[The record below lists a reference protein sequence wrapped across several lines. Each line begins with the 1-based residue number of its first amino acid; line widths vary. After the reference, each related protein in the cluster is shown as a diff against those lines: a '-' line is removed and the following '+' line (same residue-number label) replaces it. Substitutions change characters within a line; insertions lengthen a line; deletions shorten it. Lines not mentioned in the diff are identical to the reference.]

1 MRPRRLRAFI
11 LPGTIAAVCAALI
24 PVQMASAAPATAG
37 SGATTAT
44 PAGGGFYGVWTLK
57 SWDIDGQVLPCP
69 VQLSLGP
76 GAPSIGCGPNTFL
89 KLFRSGRYL
98 TDLPVFQTNEADGGA
113 FVVGDFGSKKGYTI
127 VFDDD
132 GIADSPRA
140 YRLTIRKAGST
151 APKKMA
157 ISLAMRAGGTTTTI
171 AMNFVRYTG

>member
-1 MRPRRLRAFI
+1 
-11 LPGTIAAVCAALI
+11 
-24 PVQMASAAPATAG
+24 
-37 SGATTAT
+37 
-44 PAGGGFYGVWTLK
+44 
-57 SWDIDGQVLPCP
+57 VLPCP

-89 KLFRSGRYL
+89 KLFRSGRYV
-98 TDLPVFQTNEADGGA
+98 TDLPVFQVNEADGGA
-113 FVVGDFGSKKGYTI
+113 FVVGDFGPKKGYTI

-132 GIADSPRA
+132 GEADSPRA
-140 YRLTIRKAGST
+140 YRMVIRKAGST

>member
-1 MRPRRLRAFI
+1 MRPRRLRPFI
-11 LPGTIAAVCAALI
+11 LPGTIAAACAALI

-37 SGATTAT
+37 PGATMAT

-76 GAPSIGCGPNTFL
+76 GAPSIGCGPSTFL

-132 GIADSPRA
+132 GTADNPRA